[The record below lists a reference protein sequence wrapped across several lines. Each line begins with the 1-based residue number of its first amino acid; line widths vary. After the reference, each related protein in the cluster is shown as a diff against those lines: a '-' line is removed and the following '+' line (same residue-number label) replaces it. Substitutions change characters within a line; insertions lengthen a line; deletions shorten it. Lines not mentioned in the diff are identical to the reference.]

1 MKMMRTLSLT
11 LACVLVAGIVY
22 AQFAKP
28 EEAITYR
35 KSVMNII
42 VHHFKLMATVVQG
55 KTPFDKEAFV
65 GDANVVA
72 FMATLP
78 WEAVLTPG
86 SDKGDTTLSPVVFSH
101 QADLKKIAKSLE
113 ADTANL
119 VTVAKGGDLDAIRAE
134 FGAVAKNCKA
144 CHSAFRKR

>member
-1 MKMMRTLSLT
+1 MKMMRILSLMIVG
-11 LACVLVAGIVY
+11 ALVAGIAY

-42 VHHFKLMATVVQG
+42 VHHFKLMGATVQG
-55 KTPFDKEAFV
+55 KIPFEKENFA
-65 GDANVVA
+65 ANADVVR

-86 SDKGDTTLSPVVFSH
+86 SDNGDTTLSPVVFSH
-101 QADLKKIAKSLE
+101 QDDFKKIAQSFE
-113 ADTANL
+113 SDTANL
-119 VTVAKGGDLDAIRAE
+119 VTVAKTGDLDAVRAG
-134 FGAVAKNCKA
+134 FGAVANNCKA